1 MMGMKNCSTLLLL
14 VTSIALAGCQTT
26 VTALSKELPQNENI
40 RTMQAAIDSDGDGVL
55 DAIDECPE
63 TPSNVVVDAKG
74 CEIIIEGGE
83 ALEMELRGFFAPLSS
98 RLINTYDK
106 LSSRLIN
113 TYDKEFAKIE
123 EKLNEYPD
131 ANVFI
136 FGNLSSNELALS
148 KTNDNL
154 SRQRALTIK
163 NRLIT
168 EHHIA
173 SDRITTYDC
182 LDRYPSTNI
191 DLSYDDPEQIESK
204 NRRVVLK
211 ASRQVK
217 NLSNLKYASYID
229 SYGKYA
235 KHCEPFE

>member
-1 MMGMKNCSTLLLL
+1 MKNYNCHLVALLCLSSLSLLGCQTSTVDTAVILSPYEN
-14 VTSIALAGCQTT
+14 VTTSIAI
-26 VTALSKELPQNENI
+26 P
-40 RTMQAAIDSDGDGVL
+40 DSDGDGVL
-55 DAIDECPE
+55 DNIDECPE
-63 TPSNVVVDAKG
+63 TPPNVVVDAKG

-106 LSSRLIN
+106 
-113 TYDKEFAKIE
+113 EFAKIE
-123 EKLNEYPD
+123 EKLKEYPD

-136 FGNLSSNELALS
+136 FGHLSSNELALS
-148 KTNDNL
+148 ETNDNL

-182 LDRYPSTNI
+182 LDQYPSTNI
-191 DLSYDDPEQIESK
+191 DQSYDDPEQIESK

-217 NLSNLKYASYID
+217 NLSNLKYASYTE

-235 KHCEPFE
+235 KHCELFE

>member
-1 MMGMKNCSTLLLL
+1 MIMTIKNYRTLLLL
-14 VTSIALAGCQTT
+14 VASITLAGCQTT
-26 VTALSKELPQNENI
+26 EIIPSKTTPQYENI
-40 RTMQAAIDSDGDGVL
+40 RTMQADSDLDGDGVL

-63 TPSNVVVDAKG
+63 TLPNVVVDAKG
-74 CEIIIEGGE
+74 CEVIIEEGE
-83 ALEMELRGFFAPLSS
+83 ALEMELQGFFAPLSS
-98 RLINTYDK
+98 RLIN
-106 LSSRLIN
+106 R
-113 TYDKEFAKIE
+113 YDKEFEKIE
-123 EKLNEYPD
+123 EKLNEYLD

-136 FGNLSSNELALS
+136 FGHLSSNELTLS
-148 KTNDNL
+148 KSNDNL
-154 SRQRALTIK
+154 SRQRAITIK

-204 NRRVVLK
+204 NRRVVFK
-211 ASRQVK
+211 ASRQV
-217 NLSNLKYASYID
+217 NDLSNLKYAGDRESYD
-229 SYGKYA
+229 TYA

>member
-1 MMGMKNCSTLLLL
+1 MYSEGVMMGMKNCSTLLLL

-26 VTALSKELPQNENI
+26 VTALSKELPQHENI
-40 RTMQAAIDSDGDGVL
+40 RTMQAEIDSDGDGVL

-83 ALEMELRGFFAPLSS
+83 ALEMELQGFFAPLSS
-98 RLINTYDK
+98 RLIN
-106 LSSRLIN
+106 S
-113 TYDKEFAKIE
+113 YDKEFEKIE
-123 EKLNEYPD
+123 EKLNEYLD

-136 FGNLSSNELALS
+136 FGHLSSNELALS
-148 KTNDNL
+148 KSNDNL

-163 NRLIT
+163 NKLIT

-173 SDRITTYDC
+173 SDRLTTYDC

-191 DLSYDDPEQIESK
+191 NLSYDDPEQIESK
-204 NRRVVLK
+204 DRRVVFK

-217 NLSNLKYASYID
+217 GLSNLKYAGDIE

-235 KHCEPFE
+235 KQCEPFE

>member
-1 MMGMKNCSTLLLL
+1 MGMKNCSTLLLL

-26 VTALSKELPQNENI
+26 VTALSKELPQHENI
-40 RTMQAAIDSDGDGVL
+40 RTMQAEIDSDGDGVL

-106 LSSRLIN
+106 
-113 TYDKEFAKIE
+113 EFAKIE

-136 FGNLSSNELALS
+136 FGHLSSNELALS

-217 NLSNLKYASYID
+217 NLSNLKYASYTE

-235 KHCEPFE
+235 KHCELFE

>member
-1 MMGMKNCSTLLLL
+1 M
-14 VTSIALAGCQTT
+14 TT
-26 VTALSKELPQNENI
+26 YHAKSK
-40 RTMQAAIDSDGDGVL
+40 G
-55 DAIDECPE
+55 
-63 TPSNVVVDAKG
+63 
-74 CEIIIEGGE
+74 
-83 ALEMELRGFFAPLSS
+83 
-98 RLINTYDK
+98 
-106 LSSRLIN
+106 
-113 TYDKEFAKIE
+113 
-123 EKLNEYPD
+123 
-131 ANVFI
+131 
-136 FGNLSSNELALS
+136 
-148 KTNDNL
+148 NDNL

-168 EHHIA
+168 EHHIE

-182 LDRYPSTNI
+182 LDRYLSTNI

>member
-1 MMGMKNCSTLLLL
+1 MRMNNCSTLLLL
-14 VTSIALAGCQTT
+14 ATSIALAGCQTT
-26 VTALSKELPQNENI
+26 TTAPSKELPQNENI

-55 DAIDECPE
+55 DDIDECPE
-63 TPSNVVVDAKG
+63 TSPNVVVDAKG

-106 LSSRLIN
+106 
-113 TYDKEFAKIE
+113 EFAKIE

-136 FGNLSSNELALS
+136 FGHLSSNELALS

-168 EHHIA
+168 EHH
-173 SDRITTYDC
+173 YDG
-182 LDRYPSTNI
+182 
-191 DLSYDDPEQIESK
+191 PEQIESK

-217 NLSNLKYASYID
+217 DLSNLKHASYTE

-235 KHCEPFE
+235 KHCELFE

>member
-1 MMGMKNCSTLLLL
+1 MKTYKVLPLAL
-14 VTSIALAGCQTT
+14 VILSGFSLFGCQSQSTS
-26 VTALSKELPQNENI
+26 TAAPLKNTSQYENI
-40 RTMQAAIDSDGDGVL
+40 KKMQADSDLDGDGVL

-63 TPSNVVVDAKG
+63 TPPNVVVDAKG

-106 LSSRLIN
+106 
-113 TYDKEFAKIE
+113 EFAKIE
-123 EKLNEYPD
+123 EKLKEYPD

-136 FGNLSSNELALS
+136 FGHLSSNEHALS
-148 KTNDNL
+148 ETNDNL

-182 LDRYPSTNI
+182 LDQYPSTNI
-191 DLSYDDPEQIESK
+191 DQSYDDPEQIESK

-217 NLSNLKYASYID
+217 NLSNLKYASYTE

-235 KHCEPFE
+235 KHCELFE

>member
-1 MMGMKNCSTLLLL
+1 MKINFYIASTVFCSSL
-14 VTSIALAGCQTT
+14 ALAGCQTT
-26 VTALSKELPQNENI
+26 ITAPSKDVAQHEII
-40 RTMQAAIDSDGDGVL
+40 RTMQAEIDSDGDGVL

-63 TPSNVVVDAKG
+63 TPPNVVVDAKG

-83 ALEMELRGFFAPLSS
+83 ALEVELQGFFAPLSS
-98 RLINTYDK
+98 RLIN
-106 LSSRLIN
+106 S
-113 TYDKEFAKIE
+113 YDKEFEKIE
-123 EKLNEYPD
+123 EKLNEYLD
-131 ANVFI
+131 ANIFI
-136 FGNLSSNELALS
+136 FGHLSSNELALS
-148 KTNDNL
+148 KSNDNL

-163 NRLIT
+163 NKLIT

-204 NRRVVLK
+204 DRRVVFK

-217 NLSNLKYASYID
+217 GLSNLKYAGDIE

-235 KHCEPFE
+235 KQCEPFE

>member
-1 MMGMKNCSTLLLL
+1 MRMHNCSTLLLL
-14 VTSIALAGCQTT
+14 ATSIALAGCQTIT
-26 VTALSKELPQNENI
+26 TTPSKELPQHENI

-55 DAIDECPE
+55 DDIDECPD
-63 TPSNVVVDAKG
+63 TPPNVVVDAKG

-106 LSSRLIN
+106 
-113 TYDKEFAKIE
+113 EFAKIE

-136 FGNLSSNELALS
+136 FGHLSSNELALS

-168 EHHIA
+168 EHHIE

-191 DLSYDDPEQIESK
+191 DLSYDGPEQIESK
-204 NRRVVLK
+204 NRRVVIK

-217 NLSNLKYASYID
+217 DLSNLKYASYTE
-229 SYGKYA
+229 SYGK
-235 KHCEPFE
+235 

>member
-1 MMGMKNCSTLLLL
+1 MKINFYIASTVFCSSL
-14 VTSIALAGCQTT
+14 ALAGCQTT
-26 VTALSKELPQNENI
+26 ITAPSKDAAQHEII
-40 RTMQAAIDSDGDGVL
+40 RTMQAEIDSDGDGVL

-63 TPSNVVVDAKG
+63 TPPNVVVDAKG

-83 ALEMELRGFFAPLSS
+83 ALEMELQGFFAPLSS
-98 RLINTYDK
+98 RLIN
-106 LSSRLIN
+106 S
-113 TYDKEFAKIE
+113 YDKEFEKIE
-123 EKLNEYPD
+123 EKLNEYLD

-136 FGNLSSNELALS
+136 FGHLSSNELALS
-148 KTNDNL
+148 KSNDNL

-163 NRLIT
+163 NKLIT

-204 NRRVVLK
+204 DRRVVFK

-217 NLSNLKYASYID
+217 DLSNLKYAGDIE

-235 KHCEPFE
+235 KQCEPFE

>member
-1 MMGMKNCSTLLLL
+1 MTMLLRSMLVVLISVLTL
-14 VTSIALAGCQTT
+14 SACQTSD
-26 VTALSKELPQNENI
+26 LSKQTSQTIKISNI
-40 RTMQAAIDSDGDGVL
+40 TVNLDSDGDGVL

-63 TPSNVVVDAKG
+63 TPPNVVVDAKG

-83 ALEMELRGFFAPLSS
+83 ALEMELHGFFAPLSS

-106 LSSRLIN
+106 
-113 TYDKEFAKIE
+113 EFKKIE

-136 FGNLSSNELALS
+136 FGHLSSNELALS
-148 KTNDNL
+148 KGNDNL

-168 EHHIA
+168 EHYIA
-173 SDRITTYDC
+173 PDRITTYDC

-191 DLSYDDPEQIESK
+191 DDNPEQIESK
-204 NRRVVLK
+204 DRRVVFK

-217 NLSNLKYASYID
+217 DLSNLKYAGD
-229 SYGKYA
+229 RESYGKYA

>member
-1 MMGMKNCSTLLLL
+1 MKINLYLTSTVFCSSL
-14 VTSIALAGCQTT
+14 
-26 VTALSKELPQNENI
+26 ALSACQITATVPSKIIPQYENI
-40 RTMQAAIDSDGDGVL
+40 RTMQADIPDSDGDGVL
-55 DAIDECPE
+55 DDIDECPE
-63 TPSNVVVDAKG
+63 TPPNVVVDAKG

-83 ALEMELRGFFAPLSS
+83 ALEMELQGFFAPMS
-98 RLINTYDK
+98 N
-106 LSSRLIN
+106 RLIN

-136 FGNLSSNELALS
+136 FGHLSSNELALS
-148 KTNDNL
+148 KSNDNL

-163 NRLIT
+163 NKLIT

-191 DLSYDDPEQIESK
+191 DLSYDDPEQSESK
-204 NRRVVLK
+204 TRRVVLK

-217 NLSNLKYASYID
+217 DLSNLKYAGDRERYS
-229 SYGKYA
+229 KYA
-235 KHCEPFE
+235 KHCELFE

>member
-1 MMGMKNCSTLLLL
+1 MNNCSTLLLL
-14 VTSIALAGCQTT
+14 ATSIALAGCQTT
-26 VTALSKELPQNENI
+26 STAPSKELPQHENI
-40 RTMQAAIDSDGDGVL
+40 RTMQAAIDPDGDGVL
-55 DAIDECPE
+55 DDIDECPD
-63 TPSNVVVDAKG
+63 TPPNVVVDAKG
-74 CEIIIEGGE
+74 CQIIIDGGE

-106 LSSRLIN
+106 
-113 TYDKEFAKIE
+113 EFAKIE
-123 EKLNEYPD
+123 EKLNEYSD

-136 FGNLSSNELALS
+136 FGHLSSNELALS

-211 ASRQVK
+211 ASRQVQD
-217 NLSNLKYASYID
+217 LSNLKYASYTE

-235 KHCEPFE
+235 KHCELFE

>member
-1 MMGMKNCSTLLLL
+1 MKINFYIASTVFCSSL
-14 VTSIALAGCQTT
+14 ALAGCQTT
-26 VTALSKELPQNENI
+26 ITAPSKDAAQHEII
-40 RTMQAAIDSDGDGVL
+40 RTMQAEIDSDGDGVL

-63 TPSNVVVDAKG
+63 TPPNVVVDAKG

-83 ALEMELRGFFAPLSS
+83 ALEMELQGFCAPLSS
-98 RLINTYDK
+98 RLIN
-106 LSSRLIN
+106 S
-113 TYDKEFAKIE
+113 YDKEFEKIE
-123 EKLNEYPD
+123 EKLNEYLD

-136 FGNLSSNELALS
+136 FGHLSSNELALS
-148 KTNDNL
+148 KSNDNL

-204 NRRVVLK
+204 DRRVVFK

-217 NLSNLKYASYID
+217 GLSNLKYAGDIE

-235 KHCEPFE
+235 KQCELFE

>member
-1 MMGMKNCSTLLLL
+1 MKINFYIASTVFCSSL
-14 VTSIALAGCQTT
+14 ALAGCQTT
-26 VTALSKELPQNENI
+26 ITAPSKDAAQHEII
-40 RTMQAAIDSDGDGVL
+40 RTMQAEIDSDGDGVL

-63 TPSNVVVDAKG
+63 TPPNVVVDVKG

-83 ALEMELRGFFAPLSS
+83 ALEMELQGFFAPLSS
-98 RLINTYDK
+98 RLIN
-106 LSSRLIN
+106 S
-113 TYDKEFAKIE
+113 YDKEFEKIE
-123 EKLNEYPD
+123 EKLNEYLD

-136 FGNLSSNELALS
+136 FGHLSSNELALS
-148 KTNDNL
+148 KSNDNL

-182 LDRYPSTNI
+182 LDRYPSTNR

-204 NRRVVLK
+204 DRRVVFK

-217 NLSNLKYASYID
+217 GLSNLKYAGDIE

-235 KHCEPFE
+235 KQCEPFE

>member
-1 MMGMKNCSTLLLL
+1 MNKKFYLASTVFCSSL
-14 VTSIALAGCQTT
+14 VLSACQTT
-26 VTALSKELPQNENI
+26 STAPSKELPQHENI
-40 RTMQAAIDSDGDGVL
+40 KTMQAAIDSDGDGVL
-55 DAIDECPE
+55 DDIDECPD
-63 TPSNVVVDAKG
+63 TSPNVVVDAKG
-74 CEIIIEGGE
+74 CPIIIEGGE
-83 ALEMELRGFFAPLSS
+83 ALEMELRGFFAP
-98 RLINTYDK
+98 

-136 FGNLSSNELALS
+136 FGHLSSNELALS
-148 KTNDNL
+148 KGNDNL

-168 EHHIA
+168 EHYIA

-191 DLSYDDPEQIESK
+191 DDDPEQIESK

-217 NLSNLKYASYID
+217 NLSNLKYASYTE

-235 KHCEPFE
+235 KHCELFE

>member
-1 MMGMKNCSTLLLL
+1 
-14 VTSIALAGCQTT
+14 
-26 VTALSKELPQNENI
+26 
-40 RTMQAAIDSDGDGVL
+40 MQADIPYSDGDWVL
-55 DAIDECPE
+55 DDIDECPE
-63 TPSNVVVDAKG
+63 TRPNVVVDAKG

-83 ALEMELRGFFAPLSS
+83 ALEMELQGFFAPLSS
-98 RLINTYDK
+98 RLIN
-106 LSSRLIN
+106 S
-113 TYDKEFAKIE
+113 YDKEFEKIE
-123 EKLNEYPD
+123 EKLNEYLD

-136 FGNLSSNELALS
+136 FGHLSSNELALS
-148 KTNDNL
+148 KSNDNL

-163 NRLIT
+163 NKLIT

-182 LDRYPSTNI
+182 LDRYPSTNR

-204 NRRVVLK
+204 DRRVVFK

-217 NLSNLKYASYID
+217 GLSNLKYAGDIE

-235 KHCEPFE
+235 KQCEPFE

>member
-1 MMGMKNCSTLLLL
+1 MTSKAYLALSIFSSVFTL
-14 VTSIALAGCQTT
+14 SACQTALQS
-26 VTALSKELPQNENI
+26 VTANQ
-40 RTMQAAIDSDGDGVL
+40 QAPIVAPVVPAILDSDGDGVL
-55 DAIDECPE
+55 DDIDECPE
-63 TPSNVVVDAKG
+63 TPPNVVVDAKG

-83 ALEMELRGFFAPLSS
+83 ALEMELHGFFAP
-98 RLINTYDK
+98 

-136 FGNLSSNELALS
+136 FGHLSSNELALS
-148 KTNDNL
+148 KGNDNL

-168 EHHIA
+168 EHYIA

-191 DLSYDDPEQIESK
+191 DDDPEQIESK
-204 NRRVVLK
+204 DRRVVFK

-217 NLSNLKYASYID
+217 DLSNLKYAGD
-229 SYGKYA
+229 RESYGKYA

>member
-1 MMGMKNCSTLLLL
+1 MRNKPYSVLLLI
-14 VTSIALAGCQTT
+14 VFSSLAGCQTT
-26 VTALSKELPQNENI
+26 PTAPSKELPQHEII
-40 RTMQAAIDSDGDGVL
+40 RTMQAEIDSDGDGVL

-63 TPSNVVVDAKG
+63 TPPNLVVDAKG

-83 ALEMELRGFFAPLSS
+83 ALEMELQGFFAPLSS

-106 LSSRLIN
+106 
-113 TYDKEFAKIE
+113 EFEKIE
-123 EKLNEYPD
+123 EKLNEYLD

-136 FGNLSSNELALS
+136 FGHLSSNELALS
-148 KTNDNL
+148 KADDNL

-163 NRLIT
+163 KRLIT

-173 SDRITTYDC
+173 SDRIATYDC

-211 ASRQVK
+211 VSRQVK
-217 NLSNLKYASYID
+217 GLSNLKYTGD
-229 SYGKYA
+229 RESYGKYA
-235 KHCEPFE
+235 KHCELFE

>member
-1 MMGMKNCSTLLLL
+1 MKINFYIASTVFCSSL
-14 VTSIALAGCQTT
+14 ALAGCQTT
-26 VTALSKELPQNENI
+26 ITAPSKDVAQHEII
-40 RTMQAAIDSDGDGVL
+40 RTMQAEIDSDGDGVL

-63 TPSNVVVDAKG
+63 TPPNVVVDAKG

-83 ALEMELRGFFAPLSS
+83 ALEMELQGFFAPLSS
-98 RLINTYDK
+98 RLIN
-106 LSSRLIN
+106 S
-113 TYDKEFAKIE
+113 YDKEFEKIE
-123 EKLNEYPD
+123 EKLNEYLD

-136 FGNLSSNELALS
+136 FGHLSSNELALS
-148 KTNDNL
+148 KSNDNL

-182 LDRYPSTNI
+182 LDRYPSTNR

-204 NRRVVLK
+204 DRRVVFK

-217 NLSNLKYASYID
+217 DLSNLKYAGDIE

-235 KHCEPFE
+235 KQCEPFE

>member
-1 MMGMKNCSTLLLL
+1 MKINFYIASTVFCSSL
-14 VTSIALAGCQTT
+14 ALAGCQTT
-26 VTALSKELPQNENI
+26 ITAPSKDAAQHEII
-40 RTMQAAIDSDGDGVL
+40 RTMQAEIDSDGDGVL

-63 TPSNVVVDAKG
+63 TPPNVVVDVKG

-83 ALEMELRGFFAPLSS
+83 ALEMELQGFFAPLSS
-98 RLINTYDK
+98 RLIN
-106 LSSRLIN
+106 S
-113 TYDKEFAKIE
+113 YDKEFEKIE
-123 EKLNEYPD
+123 EKLNEYLD

-136 FGNLSSNELALS
+136 FGHLSSNELALS
-148 KTNDNL
+148 KSNDNL

-173 SDRITTYDC
+173 SERITTYDC

-191 DLSYDDPEQIESK
+191 DLSYDDPEQSESK
-204 NRRVVLK
+204 TRRVVLK

-217 NLSNLKYASYID
+217 NLSNLKYAGDIEN
-229 SYGKYA
+229 YGKYA

>member
-1 MMGMKNCSTLLLL
+1 MKLNFYLASTVFCSSLTL
-14 VTSIALAGCQTT
+14 SACQITP
-26 VTALSKELPQNENI
+26 TAPSKDAAQHEII
-40 RTMQAAIDSDGDGVL
+40 RTMQAEIDSDSDGML
-55 DAIDECPE
+55 DAVDECPE
-63 TPSNVVVDAKG
+63 TPPNVVVDVKG

-83 ALEMELRGFFAPLSS
+83 ALEMELQGFFAP
-98 RLINTYDK
+98 

-123 EKLNEYPD
+123 EKLNEYLD

-136 FGNLSSNELALS
+136 FGHLSSNELALS
-148 KTNDNL
+148 KSNDNL

-191 DLSYDDPEQIESK
+191 DLSYDDPKQIESK
-204 NRRVVLK
+204 DRRVVFK

-217 NLSNLKYASYID
+217 VLSNLKYAGDRD

>member
-1 MMGMKNCSTLLLL
+1 MMEMKNCSTLLLL

-26 VTALSKELPQNENI
+26 VTAPSKELPQHENT

-55 DAIDECPE
+55 DDIDECPE
-63 TPSNVVVDAKG
+63 TSPNVVVDAKG
-74 CEIIIEGGE
+74 CRIIIEGGE
-83 ALEMELRGFFAPLSS
+83 ALEMELRGFFAP
-98 RLINTYDK
+98 

-136 FGNLSSNELALS
+136 FGHLSSNELALS

-217 NLSNLKYASYID
+217 GLSNLKYASYTE

-235 KHCEPFE
+235 KHCELFE

>member
-1 MMGMKNCSTLLLL
+1 MT
-14 VTSIALAGCQTT
+14 IA
-26 VTALSKELPQNENI
+26 VPSKVIPQHENV
-40 RTMQAAIDSDGDGVL
+40 RTMQAEVDSDGDGVF

-63 TPSNVVVDAKG
+63 TLPNRVVDIKG

-83 ALEMELRGFFAPLSS
+83 ALEMELQGFFAPLSS

-106 LSSRLIN
+106 
-113 TYDKEFAKIE
+113 EFKKIE
-123 EKLNEYPD
+123 EKLNEYLD

-136 FGNLSSNELALS
+136 FGHLSSNELALS
-148 KTNDNL
+148 KSNDNL

-191 DLSYDDPEQIESK
+191 DLSYDDPEQMESK

-217 NLSNLKYASYID
+217 NLSNLKYASYTE

-235 KHCEPFE
+235 KHCELFE

>member
-1 MMGMKNCSTLLLL
+1 MTSKVYLAIGVFSSVFTL
-14 VTSIALAGCQTT
+14 SACQTALQS
-26 VTALSKELPQNENI
+26 VTANQQSPI
-40 RTMQAAIDSDGDGVL
+40 VAPVVPAILDSDGDDVI
-55 DAIDECPE
+55 DDIDECPK
-63 TPSNVVVDAKG
+63 TPPNVVVDAKG

-83 ALEMELRGFFAPLSS
+83 ALEIELRGFFAP
-98 RLINTYDK
+98 

-123 EKLNEYPD
+123 EKLKEYPD
-131 ANVFI
+131 ANIFI
-136 FGNLSSNELALS
+136 FGHLSSNELALS
-148 KTNDNL
+148 KINDNL

-182 LDRYPSTNI
+182 LDRYPSSTNVE
-191 DLSYDDPEQIESK
+191 LSYDDPEQIESK

-211 ASRQVK
+211 VSRQVQV
-217 NLSNLKYASYID
+217 LSNLKYASYTE

-235 KHCEPFE
+235 KHCELFE

>member
-1 MMGMKNCSTLLLL
+1 MMGRKNCSTLLLL
-14 VTSIALAGCQTT
+14 AVSITLTGCQTIT
-26 VTALSKELPQNENI
+26 TAPSKELPQHENT

-55 DAIDECPE
+55 DDIDECPD
-63 TPSNVVVDAKG
+63 TPPNVVVDAKG
-74 CEIIIEGGE
+74 CQIIIEGGE

-106 LSSRLIN
+106 
-113 TYDKEFAKIE
+113 EFAKIE
-123 EKLNEYPD
+123 EKLKEYPD

-136 FGNLSSNELALS
+136 FGHLSSNELALS
-148 KTNDNL
+148 KSNDNL

-191 DLSYDDPEQIESK
+191 DLSYDDPKQSEYK
-204 NRRVVLK
+204 TRRVVLK

-217 NLSNLKYASYID
+217 DLSNLKYASYTE

-235 KHCEPFE
+235 KHCELFE

>member
-14 VTSIALAGCQTT
+14 ATSIALAGCQTT
-26 VTALSKELPQNENI
+26 ATAPSKDVAQHEII
-40 RTMQAAIDSDGDGVL
+40 RTMQAEIDSDGDGVL

-63 TPSNVVVDAKG
+63 TPPNVVIDAKG

-83 ALEMELRGFFAPLSS
+83 ALEMELQGFFAPLS
-98 RLINTYDK
+98 N
-106 LSSRLIN
+106 RLIN

-123 EKLNEYPD
+123 EKLNEYLD

-136 FGNLSSNELALS
+136 FGHLSSNELALS
-148 KTNDNL
+148 KSNDNL

-204 NRRVVLK
+204 DRRVVFK

-217 NLSNLKYASYID
+217 DLSNLKYAGDIQ

-235 KHCEPFE
+235 KRCELFE

>member
-1 MMGMKNCSTLLLL
+1 MGVKNCRTLLLL
-14 VTSIALAGCQTT
+14 VTSIALASCQTT
-26 VTALSKELPQNENI
+26 TTAQSKELPQRENI
-40 RTMQAAIDSDGDGVL
+40 RTMQAEIDSDGDGVL
-55 DAIDECPE
+55 DDIDECPE
-63 TPSNVVVDAKG
+63 TPPNVVVDAKG

-83 ALEMELRGFFAPLSS
+83 ALEMELQGFFAPLSS
-98 RLINTYDK
+98 RLIN
-106 LSSRLIN
+106 S
-113 TYDKEFAKIE
+113 YDKEFAKIE
-123 EKLNEYPD
+123 EKLNEYLD

-136 FGNLSSNELALS
+136 FGHLSSNELALLKS
-148 KTNDNL
+148 NDNL
-154 SRQRALTIK
+154 SRQRAVTIK

-191 DLSYDDPEQIESK
+191 DLSYDDPEQSESK
-204 NRRVVLK
+204 TRRVVLK

-217 NLSNLKYASYID
+217 DLSNLKYAGDRERYS
-229 SYGKYA
+229 KYA

>member
-1 MMGMKNCSTLLLL
+1 MKINFYIASTVFCSSL
-14 VTSIALAGCQTT
+14 ALAGCQTT
-26 VTALSKELPQNENI
+26 ITAPSKDAAQHEII
-40 RTMQAAIDSDGDGVL
+40 RTMQAEIDSDGDGVL

-63 TPSNVVVDAKG
+63 TPPNVVGDAKG

-83 ALEMELRGFFAPLSS
+83 ALEVELQGFFAPLSS
-98 RLINTYDK
+98 RLIN
-106 LSSRLIN
+106 S
-113 TYDKEFAKIE
+113 YDKEFEKIE
-123 EKLNEYPD
+123 EKLNEYLD

-136 FGNLSSNELALS
+136 FGHLSSNELALS
-148 KTNDNL
+148 KSNDNL

-163 NRLIT
+163 NKLIT

-204 NRRVVLK
+204 DRRVVFK

-217 NLSNLKYASYID
+217 GLSNLKYAGDIE

-235 KHCEPFE
+235 KQCEPFE

>member
-1 MMGMKNCSTLLLL
+1 MKINFYIASTVFCSSL
-14 VTSIALAGCQTT
+14 ALAGCQTT
-26 VTALSKELPQNENI
+26 ITAPSKDVAQHEII
-40 RTMQAAIDSDGDGVL
+40 RTMQAEIDSDGDGVL

-63 TPSNVVVDAKG
+63 TPPNVVVDAKG

-83 ALEMELRGFFAPLSS
+83 ALEMELQGFFAPLSS
-98 RLINTYDK
+98 RLIN
-106 LSSRLIN
+106 S
-113 TYDKEFAKIE
+113 YDKEFEKIE
-123 EKLNEYPD
+123 EKLNEYLD

-136 FGNLSSNELALS
+136 FGHLSSNELALS
-148 KTNDNL
+148 KSNDNL

-163 NRLIT
+163 NKLIT

-191 DLSYDDPEQIESK
+191 DLSYDNPEQIESK
-204 NRRVVLK
+204 DRRVVFK

-217 NLSNLKYASYID
+217 SLSNLKYAGDIE

-235 KHCEPFE
+235 KQCEPFE

>member
-1 MMGMKNCSTLLLL
+1 
-14 VTSIALAGCQTT
+14 
-26 VTALSKELPQNENI
+26 
-40 RTMQAAIDSDGDGVL
+40 MQAKIDSDGDGVL

-63 TPSNVVVDAKG
+63 TPPNVVVNAKG
-74 CEIIIEGGE
+74 CQIIIEGGE

-98 RLINTYDK
+98 RLINTYD
-106 LSSRLIN
+106 R
-113 TYDKEFAKIE
+113 EFAKIE

-136 FGNLSSNELALS
+136 FGHLSSNELALS

-204 NRRVVLK
+204 NRRVVIK

-235 KHCEPFE
+235 KHCELFE